1 MNRTIWI
8 GAIAAVFFAV
18 PAVAQDR
25 EQVLQALGKCAEL
38 TDGKARLACYD
49 ALAPRVKEVLAT
61 PPAPVASNGPPTKEQ
76 QESWFGFNIDNIF
89 GNGPATQ
96 TTPEKFGAEQIPK
109 PPTPPPAEQAQ
120 TTTPGQPAPPPP
132 PPQPVEIDSIT
143 AGVTDYAFTP
153 FGKFIV
159 FLDNGQVWRQLQG
172 DSGKAYFEKNPK
184 DNKVTIER
192 GFMGSYNLRVN
203 DSNKVFKAE
212 RIK

>member
-1 MNRTIWI
+1 MWI
-8 GAIAAVFFAV
+8 TAIAAVFLAV
-18 PAVAQDR
+18 PAMAQDR

-38 TDGKARLACYD
+38 TDDKARLTCYD

-76 QESWFGFNIDNIF
+76 QESWFGFNLGNIF

-96 TTPEKFGAEQIPK
+96 NTPDKFGAEQIPK
-109 PPTPPPAEQAQ
+109 PAAPPPAEQAQ
-120 TTTPGQPAPPPP
+120 ATVPGQPTPPPP
-132 PPQPVEIDSIT
+132 PPLPPQPVEIDSIT

-159 FLDNGQVWRQLQG
+159 FMDNGQVWRQLQG

-192 GFMGSYNLRVN
+192 GFMGSYNLRIN
-203 DSNKVFKAE
+203 DSNKIYKVE
-212 RIK
+212 RVK